1 MEELQEKRNLTYM
14 FITHD
19 LSVVRYI
26 SDDIAVMYL
35 GSLVEK
41 APTEELFKG
50 GSDLRL

>member
-1 MEELQEKRNLTYM
+1 MKQQVLMEELQQKRNLTYM

-35 GSLVEK
+35 GSLVECIMVH
-41 APTEELFKG
+41 
-50 GSDLRL
+50 SI